1 MIVTVLI
8 KWHDLSTMSN
18 KVRQKTDIV
27 KKFSVGLQK
36 IGSVGVSEVRK
47 ILTLTHKEYFLTRI
61 VQLTEGLHSQTQ

>member
-18 KVRQKTDIV
+18 KVRQKTDTV

-47 ILTLTHKEYFLTRI
+47 ILTLTIRSIFSH
-61 VQLTEGLHSQTQ
+61 GLFS